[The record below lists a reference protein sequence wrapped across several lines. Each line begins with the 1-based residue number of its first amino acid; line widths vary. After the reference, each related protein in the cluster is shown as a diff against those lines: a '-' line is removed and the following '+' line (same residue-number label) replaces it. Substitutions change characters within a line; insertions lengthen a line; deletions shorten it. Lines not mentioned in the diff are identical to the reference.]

1 MPFCPQCGHEN
12 PVGTKFCPECGAAQ
26 PPPATPKCPGCG
38 IENPPG
44 TKFCPECGTPQG
56 GAAPTQSAPAPTQA
70 PPATPPAPVAPV
82 TPPTPQTPAVQA
94 AAVPT
99 VAPPAPTQKQER
111 KVVTAVFSD
120 LTGSTAMGEK
130 LDPETV
136 QTVMSRYFAKMSEI
150 LQAHGGTVEKFIGDA
165 IVAVFGVPVVHEND
179 ALRAVSACVEMR
191 DAMNEM
197 NKEFMDRWGFQLL
210 VRTGVNTGEVIA
222 TDISQGDAFST
233 GDTMNVAARLE
244 QNAPPGEILI
254 GRATERLVSHA
265 AKLEEIEPLALK
277 GKSEPVPAWKVIS
290 VDKLAPVG
298 DRNLNSTLV
307 GRDDELKTMVDRF
320 ERAVKERT
328 CQLFTLFGSA
338 GVGKSRLTAEFIA
351 NVEEKATV
359 LHGRC
364 LPYGDG
370 ITFYPLGEAV
380 KTAADITDADTAA
393 DARRKMEELI
403 GDDEECTVISER
415 IAAAIGLADEAI
427 GGHEILWAVRKLF
440 EALARRNPVVVV
452 FDDIHWAESTFLE
465 MLEYLVGWTQD
476 APIFLL
482 CPSRRELLETR
493 PGWGTDNPNMDSLI
507 LEPLTAADSERLIA
521 NLLGQTGL
529 PPKAYDNIVA
539 AAEGNPLYVEEM
551 IRIIIDDGKLEM
563 RDGQWEVTGD
573 LEEVTVPPTIQALLA
588 ARLDKL
594 REPERAVIQRASVI
608 GKTFWWGAVTEL
620 SPDELKT
627 QVGSHLQTLVR
638 KELVFP
644 ERSTFPAEDA
654 FLFGHILIRDSAYD
668 GLAKMVRAQL
678 HEVFASWLEAKMGDR
693 VLEYEEI
700 LGYHL
705 EQAANYHN
713 ELGSPVAVVDA
724 ISERASLWLGRA
736 GKRAL
741 ARSDMPAA
749 AKLLQRASDLLPD
762 QDARRLELLLDLSDA
777 LKDIGELA
785 RAEEVYNEGVR
796 VLPHLADR
804 RLEARFEVLKAVLEL
819 HTGRAEGTEG
829 ETLRRA
835 QAAIAVF
842 EELGDELG
850 LSQAHQLQAEV
861 HWDEGEYVATE
872 KALEK
877 ALVHAESANND
888 RERSKILGWLVSAL
902 FWGPTNTE
910 EAIRRCEEILQSA
923 SGDRLVEAK
932 TVTILAGLHG
942 MRGNFEEARSL
953 FRRGQ
958 TIQTEL
964 GQNLSIAAG
973 FQVSGMIEML
983 AGDPEAAERELRRG
997 YQGLEEMGDKGFL
1010 VTTAAFLGR
1019 SLYEQGRYEEAEAF
1033 TRTSEELAPS
1043 EDLTARGDWVSTRA
1057 KLLARKGEF
1066 EEAEKLAREALA
1078 IFKEEAEVRDRA
1090 DALIDLAEVLELA
1103 GRAEEARPQVE
1114 EAVRLYEIKG
1124 IVPSLEK
1131 ARRRLEHLAASAAGT
1146 A

>member
-1 MPFCPQCGHEN
+1 MPFCPECGHEN
-12 PVGTKFCPECGAAQ
+12 AVGVKFCPECGTAQ

-56 GAAPTQSAPAPTQA
+56 GAAPPAPATPPTAAAPAPA
-70 PPATPPAPVAPV
+70 PPVEPRAPATPPAPVPS
-82 TPPTPQTPAVQA
+82 
-94 AAVPT
+94 
-99 VAPPAPTQKQER
+99 VAPPVPSQKQER

-136 QTVMSRYFAKMSEI
+136 QTVMSRYFAEMSGI

-165 IVAVFGVPVVHEND
+165 IVAVFGVPVVHEDD

-222 TDISQGDAFST
+222 TDVSQGDAFST

-254 GRATERLVSHA
+254 GKATQKLVAHA
-265 AKLEEIEPLALK
+265 ARLEEIEPLALK
-277 GKSEPVPAWKVIS
+277 GKSEPVPAWKVID
-290 VDKLAPVG
+290 VQKWAGVG

-307 GRDDELKTMVDRF
+307 GREEELATMIDRF
-320 ERAVKERT
+320 ERAVNDRG
-328 CQLFTLFGSA
+328 CQLFTVFGPA
-338 GVGKSRLTAEFIA
+338 GVGKSRITAEFIA
-351 NVEEKATV
+351 SVKDRAMV
-359 LHGRC
+359 LQGRC

-370 ITFYPLGEAV
+370 ITFYPLGEAI
-380 KTAADITDADTAA
+380 KSAAGITDADSVA

-403 GDDEECTVISER
+403 GDDDDCSVISER
-415 IAAAIGLADEAI
+415 IAAAIGLTDEAI
-427 GGHEILWAVRKLF
+427 GGHEILWAVRKMF
-440 EALARRNPVVVV
+440 EALARKEPVVVV
-452 FDDIHWAESTFLE
+452 FDDIHWAEPTFLE

-493 PGWGTDNPNMDSLI
+493 PGWGSDNPQMQSLI
-507 LEPLTAADSERLIA
+507 LEPLKTSDSEKLIA
-521 NLLGQTGL
+521 NLLGQAGL
-529 PPKAYDNIVA
+529 PPKTYDNIIT
-539 AAEGNPLYVEEM
+539 AAEGNPLFVEEM
-551 IRIIIDDGKLEM
+551 IRILIDDGVLES
-563 RDGQWEVTGD
+563 RDGQWVMTSD
-573 LEEVTVPPTIQALLA
+573 LEDVTVPPTIQALLS

-608 GKTFWWGAVTEL
+608 GKTFWWGAVTDL
-620 SPDELKT
+620 SPDDLRT

-678 HEVFASWLEAKMGDR
+678 HERFAAWLEAKMGDR

-713 ELGSPVAVVDA
+713 ELGSPVAVADA

-749 AKLLQRASDLLPD
+749 SKLLRRAADLLPD
-762 QDARRLELLLDLSDA
+762 QDARRLDLLLDLSDA
-777 LKDIGELA
+777 LKDMGELS
-785 RAEEVYNEGVR
+785 RAEEVYEEGAR
-796 VLPHLADR
+796 VLPALSDR
-804 RLEARFEVLKAVLEL
+804 RLEARFEILKAVLEL
-819 HTGRAEGTEG
+819 HTGRSEGSEG

-872 KALEK
+872 RALEK
-877 ALVHAESANND
+877 ALVHAGNANNE

-902 FWGPTNTE
+902 FWGPTNAE
-910 EAIRRCEEILQSA
+910 EAIKRCEEILESA
-923 SGDRLVEAK
+923 TGDRLVEAK
-932 TVTILAGLHG
+932 TVTILAGLHA
-942 MRGNFEEARSL
+942 MRGNFDEARSL
-953 FRRGQ
+953 FERGQ

-973 FQVSGMIEML
+973 FQISGMIEML
-983 AGDPEAAERELRRG
+983 AGEPAAAERELRRG
-997 YQGLEEMGDKGFL
+997 YQALEEMGDKGFL
-1010 VTTAAFLGR
+1010 VTTAAFLAR
-1019 SLYEQGRYEEAEAF
+1019 SLYEQGRYDEALVF
-1033 TRTSEELAPS
+1033 TQTSEELAPS

-1057 KLLARKGEF
+1057 KLLARTGEA

-1090 DALIDLAEVLELA
+1090 DALMDLAEVLEIG
-1103 GRAEEARPQVE
+1103 GRVEDARPHMEEA
-1114 EAVRLYEIKG
+1114 ARLYEIKG
-1124 IVPSLEK
+1124 IVPSLER
-1131 ARRRLEHLAASAAGT
+1131 ARSRLKEPAA
-1146 A
+1146 